1 MADGTVRKML
11 RGATV
16 RGTNRDRNAVPSP
29 EDTRLEFEDCWLDP
43 PRFRKA
49 INTYEKE
56 LEGTHKALK
65 NIIKHID
72 VSQNFLTVA
81 FHDDSFLEI
90 LIRFQEMVSK
100 GNEFVASQEKVNGSI
115 RQIEQNI
122 GQIGTMTSDEREL
135 KESISSFA
143 NKLDDFKDGFSN
155 VLSQIDTT

>member
-16 RGTNRDRNAVPSP
+16 RGANRDRNAVPSP
-29 EDTRLEFEDCWLDP
+29 EDTRLEFQDCWLDP

-72 VSQNFLTVA
+72 VSQNVLTVA
-81 FHDDSFLEI
+81 FHYDSALEI
-90 LIRFQEMVSK
+90 IIHF
-100 GNEFVASQEKVNGSI
+100 
-115 RQIEQNI
+115 
-122 GQIGTMTSDEREL
+122 
-135 KESISSFA
+135 
-143 NKLDDFKDGFSN
+143 
-155 VLSQIDTT
+155 

>member
-49 INTYEKE
+49 INTYQNEI
-56 LEGTHKALK
+56 EGTHKALK

-72 VSQNFLTVA
+72 VSLSDSRQWFEPNFY
-81 FHDDSFLEI
+81 
-90 LIRFQEMVSK
+90 QEMVSK

-115 RQIEQNI
+115 RQIEHNI